1 MSLIERVVPKGRS
14 IFVIPDELITKT
26 DSGLYLSDYSQ
37 KYPTSG
43 TILAVGPEVKAEDF
57 KKGDRVVFGEMLN
70 YQHLE
75 IDKRKILVMTED
87 DILAVLLPEDGDG
100 SNAS

>member
-1 MSLIERVVPKGRS
+1 MGLIERVVPKGRS

-26 DSGLYLSDYSQ
+26 DSGLYLSDHSQ

-43 TILAVGPEVKAEDF
+43 TILACGPDVKSEDF
-57 KKGDRVVFGEMLN
+57 KKGDRVVYGEMLN

-75 IDKRKILVMTED
+75 IDKRKILVLTED

-100 SNAS
+100 TTPA